1 MKKFKS
7 VLLIWRTEIPLWVSM
22 DFDGF
27 LKEYILWCIFVNRL
41 RFEHVEKGGEG
52 DNRGCDGWMASPDSM
67 DMSLSD
73 LWELVMDKEAW
84 CAVIHGVAKNQ
95 T

>member
-41 RFEHVEKGGEG
+41 KFEHVEKGGEDTQG
-52 DNRGCDGWMASPDSM
+52 LVNRTCM
-67 DMSLSD
+67 DRTQMKEVICMEKSD
-73 LWELVMDKEAW
+73 PTIGKPFIQVNN
-84 CAVIHGVAKNQ
+84 I
-95 T
+95 